1 MVVSTTET
9 DVLIIGAGLSGVCA
23 ACHLERSCPSLSY
36 QIIEARAQMGGTWD
50 LFRYPGVRS
59 DSDMHTLGFSFRP
72 WTERKV
78 LADGASIR
86 RYIKETAE
94 SFGITEHIRF
104 EQRVT
109 HLSWSTAQ
117 GKWTV
122 TVQTPSGTQHYRAR
136 FVMTCAGYYR
146 YDKGYTPDFEGVD
159 DFQGAVIHPQHWPE
173 DLDYTGKRVVVI
185 GSGATAVTLV
195 PAMSRKAQHVT
206 MLQRSPTYIFSVPES
221 EADAG
226 LLRRVL
232 PPSLSARFSRWRNA
246 LLHLFFYETTQVF
259 PEQTRRFLIKQVQE
273 ALGPDYD
280 VKTHFTPRY
289 RPWEQRLCAVPD
301 GDLFSAI
308 RDGSASVVT
317 GHIERFTPSGIQLTT
332 GEAVEAD
339 IIITATGLQLQFL
352 GGATVEVDGVRP
364 EITQSLTYKG
374 MMLSDIPNLMFAIG
388 YTNASWTLK
397 VDLTCA
403 YFCRLLRHMASKGY
417 STCVPRLDAR
427 TEAAPLLN
435 LQSGYIERATH
446 LLPQGGTRTPWRLYQ
461 NYVLDS
467 VMLRCS
473 RIEDGTMEFQRSAA
487 TRPSPMAMTS

>member
-1 MVVSTTET
+1 MSPIDT

-23 ACHLERSCPSLSY
+23 ACHLEQSCPSLRY

-78 LADGASIR
+78 LADGPSIR
-86 RYIKETAE
+86 RYIQETAE
-94 SFGITEHIRF
+94 AFGITRHIRF
-104 EQRVT
+104 QQRVT
-109 HLSWSTAQ
+109 HLSWSSEQ
-117 GKWTV
+117 SIWTV
-122 TVQTPSGTQHYRAR
+122 TVQTPSGTAHYRAR

-146 YDKGYTPDFEGVD
+146 YDKGYTPDFDGIE
-159 DFQGAVIHPQHWPE
+159 DFTGRVIHPQHWPE
-173 DLDYTGKRVVVI
+173 DLDYSGKRVVVI

-195 PAMSRKAQHVT
+195 PAMAKKAQHVT

-221 EADAG
+221 EADGG
-226 LLRRVL
+226 LLRRLL
-232 PPSLSARFSRWRNA
+232 PPQLSARVSRWRNA
-246 LLHLFFYETTQVF
+246 LLHLFFYETTQQF
-259 PEQTRRFLIKQVQE
+259 PDQTGRYLIKQVQQ

-301 GDLFSAI
+301 GDLFHAI

-317 GHIERFTPSGIQLTT
+317 GHIDRFTPSGIQLTT
-332 GEAVEAD
+332 GEEVEAD

-352 GGATVEVDGVRP
+352 GGATLEVDGVRP
-364 EITQSLTYKG
+364 RVTESMTYKG
-374 MMLSDIPNLMFAIG
+374 MMLSDVPNLMFAIG

-403 YFCRLLRHMASKGY
+403 YFCRLLNHMASRGY
-417 STCVPRLDAR
+417 SSCVPRVDEHAKP
-427 TEAAPLLN
+427 APLLN
-435 LQSGYIERATH
+435 LKSGYIDRATH
-446 LLPQGGTRTPWRLYQ
+446 LLPRGGDRAPWRMYQ
-461 NYVLDS
+461 NYVLDTL
-467 VMLRCS
+467 MLRYS
-473 RIEDGTMEFQRSAA
+473 RLEDGTMEFHRGRVARA
-487 TRPSPMAMTS
+487 TPVAMTS